1 MTPHLI
7 LASASPR
14 RRQLLAEAGYAF
26 EVDPSDVDEP
36 EPGPGTLAGR
46 LRGAAR
52 LAEGGG
58 RGATAGR
65 RA

>member
-14 RRQLLAEAGYAF
+14 RRELLEQAGYRF

-36 EPGPGTLAGR
+36 EPAARCPWPTTWPTWPGGRPATWPSGAGR
-46 LRGAAR
+46 A
-52 LAEGGG
+52 
-58 RGATAGR
+58 
-65 RA
+65 